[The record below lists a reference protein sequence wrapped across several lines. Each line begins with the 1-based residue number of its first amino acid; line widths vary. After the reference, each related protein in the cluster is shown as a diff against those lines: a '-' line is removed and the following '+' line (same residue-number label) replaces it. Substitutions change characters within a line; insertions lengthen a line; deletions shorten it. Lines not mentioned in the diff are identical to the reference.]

1 MEKEQDINF
10 SHFKGNLTRKPI
22 LKGNEKKYAILNI
35 ACNRPYTNEKGKT
48 VADFIS
54 LKVWKDPEKLVNEL
68 DRFFAREDFDEYVK
82 PYINAGIK
90 FHLVEDHLVAYAPKN
105 NYEFGIIKDKD
116 EKKYYWYLTPYNKS
130 IFMTAV
136 ENGIEMVFFAIKEN
150 EELYS

>member
-1 MEKEQDINF
+1 MLNSSRENE
-10 SHFKGNLTRKPI
+10 TI
-22 LKGNEKKYAILNI
+22 LDCFMGSGTTGI
-35 ACNRPYTNEKGKT
+35 A
-48 VADFIS
+48 V
-54 LKVWKDPEKLVNEL
+54 
-68 DRFFAREDFDEYVK
+68 
-82 PYINAGIK
+82 INAGIK

>member
-22 LKGNEKKYAILNI
+22 LKGNEKKYAILNV

-68 DRFFAREDFDEYVK
+68 DKGQKVDIEAHTKTGSYT
-82 PYINAGIK
+82 N
-90 FHLVEDHLVAYAPKN
+90 
-105 NYEFGIIKDKD
+105 DKD

-150 EELYS
+150 ETLYS